1 MRVAAARDK
10 KVASKEPWSS
20 VSAKGQDH
28 VSAKKPGCKR
38 RDNERDEKRKRVL
51 WMCGQQHKSSQKKI
65 KERQKEMRGT
75 ICVYIYTLCTCV
87 IKI

>member
-28 VSAKKPGCKR
+28 VSAKKPGCKS
-38 RDNERDEKRKRVL
+38 RDNERDKKRKRVL
-51 WMCGQQHKSSQKKI
+51 WMCVELWCQQHKSSQQKI
-65 KERQKEMRGT
+65 KERQKDL
-75 ICVYIYTLCTCV
+75 IQILCVLV
-87 IKI
+87 